1 MEWLGYKQS
10 DLTEGLPRGWIRP
23 PIPLIWC
30 LRCPLWQSRLGERV
44 ERTEKTGGTL
54 RRHARGPSG
63 WARTTMYHTCKLT
76 DLLSL
81 SDSGEGAHPDG
92 IGGGDRGS
100 VPGPL
105 LSLRGVILLMGY
117 VEAPEDLAACRQAL
131 MESVD
136 N

>member
-1 MEWLGYKQS
+1 
-10 DLTEGLPRGWIRP
+10 
-23 PIPLIWC
+23 
-30 LRCPLWQSRLGERV
+30 
-44 ERTEKTGGTL
+44 
-54 RRHARGPSG
+54 
-63 WARTTMYHTCKLT
+63 MYHTCKLT

-100 VPGPL
+100 INRATFILTWGN
-105 LSLRGVILLMGY
+105 SLDGY
-117 VEAPEDLAACRQAL
+117 VEAPEDLAACCQAL